1 MAAAAAA
8 AGGDK
13 YGLSAGVGAT
23 ASTAAA
29 AGDEVLSAVG
39 REEGL
44 LEAVCELALAS
55 PLAPAGGGPTWS
67 EYGLPADCQR
77 SAMEVLAVLVARHP
91 ANQVA
96 LLDRTLDA
104 FLSGNTE
111 WCKSVLAGV
120 AAKHASAA
128 RLEDA
133 SRSSSPPASTGNPSS
148 VPRSNDHVSVANGTS
163 KERDVGGVAV
173 MSTVA
178 KIGLLCVRAS
188 SAAAPQSS
196 KPGETE
202 ANGGGGEDDPLAAA
216 LRLRLL
222 RRVLQAGGA
231 DARAI
236 AASVGLPTGAAA
248 VRRGGERAR
257 ESSEGESN
265 GREEPS
271 GVEGPI
277 EEQQRGGGE
286 RGGGGGAGGA
296 SDGNGEGGS
305 GRRVRCGPP
314 LTPALE
320 VAMRLLADGYKCAVT
335 RQTGVLEAEGEER
348 RSPPSDLTHYLISLG
363 ELVLTWLS
371 LAPAEGVGPA
381 LSRRLLASGSS
392 WTLLRTF
399 GRAFRPDLARRD
411 VPPGNGDHIEE
422 GHDAAAASAADA
434 TSADGRRLSDDPS
447 LSYLHAVV
455 AMVVGSFVSSGSNL
469 ASRALAAGI
478 ERYVGLFEFCRILD
492 SASDWI
498 AFAWP
503 ATAMHTPTHPG
514 GSMAGEMRVPS
525 FWALAGD
532 STFSSRLVE
541 IIQTAQMTMIDLII
555 KGGSESE
562 ATRRN
567 TTDQGAEEGG
577 PPSSLRDQGGG
588 ANTVDGGSREA
599 FEALLRRQQARIEE
613 LERRLLA
620 PGANADHVDPAFVA
634 EGCEQQHPTLT
645 I

>member
-1 MAAAAAA
+1 MAATAASV
-8 AGGDK
+8 GDK
-13 YGLSAGVGAT
+13 HGLSAGSVGAT
-23 ASTAAA
+23 ASAAA

-91 ANQVA
+91 ANQQSCLARCQVRGAPMSVTLHGQKRLVSSEARNVVDAILELWLAASSVMEDRATAAAAAATAPAADNEVKAAAEVA
-96 LLDRTLDA
+96 MLDRTLDA
-104 FLSGNTE
+104 FLAGNTE
-111 WCKSVLAGV
+111 WCKSVFAGV

-128 RLEDA
+128 RL
-133 SRSSSPPASTGNPSS
+133 GNPSRS
-148 VPRSNDHVSVANGTS
+148 YPAPRSNDDVPAANGTS
-163 KERDVGGVAV
+163 EEQNVGGVAV
-173 MSTVA
+173 MSTVT
-178 KIGLLCVRAS
+178 KIALLCG
-188 SAAAPQSS
+188 SAAVPQSSSS

-202 ANGGGGEDDPLAAA
+202 ANGGEDDPLAAA

-231 DARAI
+231 DARAM
-236 AASVGLPTGAAA
+236 AAGVGVPTGAAA
-248 VRRGGERAR
+248 VRRGSEPVR
-257 ESSEGESN
+257 EPSVEEGN
-265 GREEPS
+265 GREGPS

-277 EEQQRGGGE
+277 EEEQRGDGE
-286 RGGGGGAGGA
+286 RGGGDGGGA
-296 SDGNGEGGS
+296 SDGSGGA
-305 GRRVRCGPP
+305 GVGGRVRCGPP

-335 RQTGVLEAEGEER
+335 RQTAVLYAGGEER
-348 RSPPSDLTHYLISLG
+348 MSPPSDLTHYLISLG

-371 LAPAEGVGPA
+371 LSPAEEAGPT
-381 LSRRLLASGSS
+381 LSGRLLASGSS

-411 VPPGNGDHIEE
+411 VPPGNGEHIEE
-422 GHDAAAASAADA
+422 GHDAAASTAATAAAAA
-434 TSADGRRLSDDPS
+434 TSADGRRLRLSEEPS

-503 ATAMHTPTHPG
+503 ALPTHPG
-514 GSMAGEMRVPS
+514 RSVAGEMRVPS
-525 FWALAGD
+525 FWALAG
-532 STFSSRLVE
+532 
-541 IIQTAQMTMIDLII
+541 
-555 KGGSESE
+555 
-562 ATRRN
+562 
-567 TTDQGAEEGG
+567 
-577 PPSSLRDQGGG
+577 
-588 ANTVDGGSREA
+588 
-599 FEALLRRQQARIEE
+599 
-613 LERRLLA
+613 
-620 PGANADHVDPAFVA
+620 
-634 EGCEQQHPTLT
+634 
-645 I
+645 